1 MEAKKT
7 MMTITAMRTKD
18 QLHQAVAVILE
29 TMDLRVNSNLVK
41 NSLGLE
47 KKIVMNLIEMKVNIK
62 LKFN

>member
-7 MMTITAMRTKD
+7 MMTMAVMKTKD

-29 TMDLRVNSNLVK
+29 TMDLRDNSNLVK

-47 KKIVMNLIEMKVNIK
+47 KKMVMNLIEMKENIE